1 MNSIEKLFDK
11 LSHLKINY
19 QLYEHEAFYTVEES
33 SSLKSDL
40 NLKGAHTKNLFLR
53 DKKRKIFLISCM
65 DNTDVDLKNLKNI
78 IPAQGNLSFGSP
90 DLLNEKLGVK
100 PGSVSPYALI
110 NNSEK
115 DVNFFIDKNILNEKL
130 CNFHPLIN
138 TKTIQLETIDFI
150 KFIQEIHTIKVIDFD
165 NYELINL

>member
-33 SSLKSDL
+33 SKLKSDL

-150 KFIQEIHTIKVIDFD
+150 KFIQDIHSLKVIDFD

>member
-33 SSLKSDL
+33 SKLKSDL

-115 DVNFFIDKNILNEKL
+115 DVNFYIDKNILNEKL

-150 KFIQEIHTIKVIDFD
+150 KFIQDIHSLKVIDFD